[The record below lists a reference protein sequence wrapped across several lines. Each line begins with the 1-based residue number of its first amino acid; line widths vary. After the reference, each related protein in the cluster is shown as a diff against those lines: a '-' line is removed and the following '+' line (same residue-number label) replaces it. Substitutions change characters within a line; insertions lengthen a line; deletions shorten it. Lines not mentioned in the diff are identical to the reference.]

1 MMRMSNLIKEIMR
14 DKSGHELVLKLQKI
28 VKECSYLCHAETIK
42 RVVTY
47 IECDC
52 DTKRTV
58 EKLGNVDAESLS
70 TSIWYAN
77 TLLKPLLGVSILE
90 RIRSGDELA
99 EEIINFAIA
108 YPEEIFFSQI
118 ENLIQPYQYRRFD
131 INDCVPE
138 IKFLKTYSY
147 PTLERKIKGVDK
159 NRLSFVW
166 HLLQS
171 PADSD
176 MQLSLT
182 LKKLFNYVE

>member
-1 MMRMSNLIKEIMR
+1 MSNLIKEIMR
-14 DKSGHELVLKLQKI
+14 DKSGHSLVVKLQKF

-47 IECDC
+47 IDCDC
-52 DTKRTV
+52 DIKRTV

-70 TSIWYAN
+70 TSIWYAI
-77 TLLKPLLGVSILE
+77 TLLKPLLGMSILD
-90 RIRSGDELA
+90 RIRSDDELA
-99 EEIINFAIA
+99 EEIINFAIS

-118 ENLIQPYQYRRFD
+118 ENLMPSYQYRRFD

-138 IKFLKTYSY
+138 IKFLKAYSY
-147 PTLERKIKGVDK
+147 PTLKRRFNGVDK
-159 NRLSFVW
+159 NRLAFLW
-166 HLLQS
+166 YLLQS
-171 PADSD
+171 PSDSD

>member
-1 MMRMSNLIKEIMR
+1 MRNLIKEIMR
-14 DKSGHELVLKLQKI
+14 DKSGHELVLKLQKF

-47 IECDC
+47 IDCNCDN
-52 DTKRTV
+52 KRTV
-58 EKLGNVDAESLS
+58 EKLGNVDEESLT

-77 TLLKPLLGVSILE
+77 SLLKPLLGASILE
-90 RIRSGDELA
+90 RIRNGDGLA
-99 EEIINFAIA
+99 EEIINFAIS

-147 PTLERKIKGVDK
+147 PTLNRKIKGIDK
-159 NRLSFVW
+159 HRLAFVW

-176 MQLSLT
+176 MPLSLT